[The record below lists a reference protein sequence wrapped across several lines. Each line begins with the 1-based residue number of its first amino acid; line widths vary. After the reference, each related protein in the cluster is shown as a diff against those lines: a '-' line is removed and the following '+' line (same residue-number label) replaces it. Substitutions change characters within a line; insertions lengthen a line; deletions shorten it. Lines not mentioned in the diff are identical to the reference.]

1 MIVRKDSPVLIP
13 ILMTHSSTIDIRD
26 MPGAT
31 WRDVVA
37 AVLEQCKEPVA
48 LSFLY
53 EQIEPHKK
61 AQANKWWKEKI
72 RQTLQI
78 NPMHFTHD
86 GRGLWS
92 LNRNA
97 A

>member
-13 ILMTHSSTIDIRD
+13 ILMTQSSTVDIRD

-31 WRDVVA
+31 WRDVIA
-37 AVLEQCKEPVA
+37 AVLETCKEPVA

-61 AQANKWWKEKI
+61 AQSNKWWKEKI

>member
-1 MIVRKDSPVLIP
+1 MLISC
-13 ILMTHSSTIDIRD
+13 ITASHTVSVMRSS
-26 MPGAT
+26 
-31 WRDVVA
+31 A
-37 AVLEQCKEPVA
+37 AIKEPVA

-53 EQIEPHKK
+53 EQIELHKK
-61 AQANKWWKEKI
+61 AQANKWRKEKI

-86 GRGLWS
+86 GRDLWS

>member
-1 MIVRKDSPVLIP
+1 MIINRMGAEFEYEGVVYKIGEP
-13 ILMTHSSTIDIRD
+13 

-37 AVLEQCKEPVA
+37 AVLEQYHEPVA
-48 LSFLY
+48 LAFLY
-53 EQIEPHKK
+53 EKIEPHKK

-78 NPMHFTHD
+78 NPAHFVHD
-86 GRGLWS
+86 GRGMWS
-92 LNRNA
+92 LKRSA